1 MQVIVQGLASEYRR
15 HNEQI
20 EEVTGEKIHT
30 IYIVGGGRNNR
41 YLNQCTADATGC
53 RVIAGH
59 PEATAMGNLLIQL
72 WAAGEVASME
82 EIPAIAGKN
91 VTEEIYVPKCNKE
104 V

>member
-1 MQVIVQGLASEYRR
+1 M
-15 HNEQI
+15 
-20 EEVTGEKIHT
+20 TGEKIHT

-41 YLNQCTADATGC
+41 YLNQCTSDVTGC

-72 WAAGEVASME
+72 WAAGEVPSME

-91 VTEEIYVPKCNKE
+91 MQEEIYVPKCNKE
-104 V
+104 WDAMYSFYTGKLK